1 MFIII
6 KLSDLIKLTAGQEE
20 VVKRVKNGK
29 LSMEAALSGTKGIL
43 EGYYPFIKDKF
54 AQFTHLLRSLEEQAI
69 ELRKLNKQMPKKMQV
84 PDAWFDNLDTISDH
98 VQLIEDLEFFFIVP
112 LGPLKEVIEYQL
124 KLIELTQPGIWRSSD
139 FRDETKGAY
148 LDETVDKNMFE
159 QCGIFRRRINLVSY
173 WDSKNGNSVDQA
185 RQHASA
191 NGILLAGLAA
201 IGAYAAQEPELYQSQ
216 DGEKLPY
223 FDIADLRSGD
233 GGSYAFYS
241 GWNSGNREA
250 CFRSYRS
257 DNVDRHC
264 AVPSFV

>member
-1 MFIII
+1 MITNIND
-6 KLSDLIKLTAGQEE
+6 LYSLIKRQNEII
-20 VVKRVKNGK
+20 KRVKNGG
-29 LSMEAALSGTKGIL
+29 LSIEAALSGTQGIL
-43 EGYYPFIKDKF
+43 DGDYPFIKDKF
-54 AQFTHLLRSLEEQAI
+54 AQFTHLLRPLEGQAV

-84 PDAWFDNLDTISDH
+84 PDAWFDDLDTISEH

-112 LGPLKEVIEYQL
+112 LGTLKEVIEYQL
-124 KLIELTQPGIWRSSD
+124 KLMELTQPGIWRSSD

-148 LDETVDKNMFE
+148 LDETADKRMFE

-173 WDSKNGNSVDQA
+173 WDPKNGRSVDQA
-185 RQHASA
+185 RQHASD

-233 GGSYAFYS
+233 GCSYAFYS
-241 GWNSGNREA
+241 GWNSGKREV

-264 AVPSFV
+264 AGPSFI